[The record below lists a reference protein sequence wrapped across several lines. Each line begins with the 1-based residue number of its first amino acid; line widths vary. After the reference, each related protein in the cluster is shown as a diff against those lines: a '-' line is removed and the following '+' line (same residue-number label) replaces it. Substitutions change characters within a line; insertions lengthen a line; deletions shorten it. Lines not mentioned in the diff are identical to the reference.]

1 MISTLLLSLAGSALH
16 PVDVTIPGPEGD
28 LAGTF
33 IHANDDGPVMILIP
47 GSGPTDRNGDNP
59 GGVRGGIYRQLADGL
74 AAEGI
79 NTLLIDKRGM
89 FGSAGAL
96 ANANQA
102 TFDDYV
108 ADVRGWMGLLMEER
122 GGGCVW
128 IAGHS
133 EGSTVALLAA
143 QDPTDICG
151 LVLISGAGSPI
162 LDVMRGQLARQLP
175 PAMLEQIDAGIAS
188 MKAGETFDAET
199 LPAPLR
205 PMFNEDIQR
214 FMISGY
220 ALDPAELLPNIDLPI
235 IIVQGEEDIQVAVS
249 EAEKLHAAAP
259 ESTLVLLDKVN
270 HALKPVE
277 PGDMTANVAA
287 YGDADLAIDPRV
299 AEMIAGFVKA
309 DDE

>member
-1 MISTLLLSLAGSALH
+1 MITTLSLALAASAMH
-16 PVDVTIPGPEGD
+16 PVELTIPGPEGD
-28 LAGTF
+28 LAGTY
-33 IHANDDGPVMILIP
+33 IHASDEGPAVILVP

-59 GGVRGGIYRQLADGL
+59 MGVSGGIYRQLADGL

-89 FGSAGAL
+89 FGSKGAV
-96 ANANQA
+96 ANPNQV

-108 ADVRGWMGLLMEER
+108 ADLRGWTAKLRDEHGAQ
-122 GGGCVW
+122 CVW
-128 IAGHS
+128 LAGHS

-143 QDPTDICG
+143 QDPSDLCG

-162 LDVMRGQLARQLP
+162 LDVMRGQLAKQLP
-175 PAMLEQIDAGIAS
+175 PSMLESVDAGIAA
-188 MKAGETFDAET
+188 MKAGETFDPET

-205 PMFNEDIQR
+205 PLFNPDLQR

-220 ALDPAELLPNIDLPI
+220 TLDPVALLATIDLPVV
-235 IIVQGEEDIQVAVS
+235 IVQGEEDIQVAVA

-277 PGDMTANVAA
+277 PGDLAANAA
-287 YGDADLAIDPRV
+287 TYGNAELAIDPRV

-309 DDE
+309 ER